1 MTQTFPCGPPIE
13 SSMVYGVFLG
23 SLRCEA
29 FYTAYESP
37 DRDEYPNLVLT
48 GQSGLDVIVFDSRCP
63 ESVLKFLLL
72 VCKSSC
78 LSTSRHIYICMYLFI
93 LYIFYIWMNTWISIY
108 LYYYY
113 IYIHILYVWQHSNI
127 QESCSH
133 ETIRRIDAWWSYDD
147 ETYGDSKFQVTRR
160 VADCWSLVLVLGP
173 ASQDHIPQCVPSR
186 GSDLIHGDDHQSARG
201 LGFGDDWWPTGLR
214 FGWTT
219 SMLMRIMI
227 TTHDM
232 TDRPDYLLSH

>member
-78 LSTSRHIYICMYLFI
+78 LSTSRHIHIYICMYLFI
-93 LYIFYIWMNTWISIY
+93 LYIFFYLNEYLNIY
-108 LYYYY
+108 LSILLLY
-113 IYIHILYVWQHSNI
+113 IYIHILYV
-127 QESCSH
+127 
-133 ETIRRIDAWWSYDD
+133 
-147 ETYGDSKFQVTRR
+147 
-160 VADCWSLVLVLGP
+160 
-173 ASQDHIPQCVPSR
+173 
-186 GSDLIHGDDHQSARG
+186 
-201 LGFGDDWWPTGLR
+201 
-214 FGWTT
+214 
-219 SMLMRIMI
+219 
-227 TTHDM
+227 
-232 TDRPDYLLSH
+232 

>member
-78 LSTSRHIYICMYLFI
+78 LSTSRHIYIYMYVFVYFI
-93 LYIFYIWMNTWISIY
+93 YIFLFEWILEYLSIY
-108 LYYYY
+108 TITIY
-113 IYIHILYVWQHSNI
+113 IYIYYMYDNI
-127 QESCSH
+127 ATYRNHVVMRLSGELMLDDLMMMKHMVTQNSKWHGEL
-133 ETIRRIDAWWSYDD
+133 RIVGRWCWYSGRHPRI
-147 ETYGDSKFQVTRR
+147 TYHNAFHQGAQTSFMEMIIK
-160 VADCWSLVLVLGP
+160 
-173 ASQDHIPQCVPSR
+173 VPEA
-186 GSDLIHGDDHQSARG
+186 LG
-201 LGFGDDWWPTGLR
+201 LGMTGGPQAWGLAER
-214 FGWTT
+214 
-219 SMLMRIMI
+219 LQC
-227 TTHDM
+227 
-232 TDRPDYLLSH
+232 